1 MLPIVPAS
9 FGDIVT
15 AVGIVH
21 SICKALSDSTGAA
34 NDYQSLINELHYLE
48 KALEFV
54 HVVITAASPTASG
67 SDARDIAAEITT
79 CLELLNTFHDRIWPY
94 HVLDGGKHA
103 SWFKNSCRKIG
114 WTLTKVDEVAIFR
127 QKISQHRQNITLF
140 LSGLTM

>member
-15 AVGIVH
+15 AIGIVH
-21 SICKALSDSTGAA
+21 SICMALSDSTGAA
-34 NDYQSLINELHYLE
+34 NDYQSLIEELNSFE

-54 HVVITAASPTASG
+54 HFVITADPPTG
-67 SDARDIAAEITT
+67 SDARHITAEITT

-114 WTLTKVDEVAIFR
+114 WTFTKVDEVSSFR